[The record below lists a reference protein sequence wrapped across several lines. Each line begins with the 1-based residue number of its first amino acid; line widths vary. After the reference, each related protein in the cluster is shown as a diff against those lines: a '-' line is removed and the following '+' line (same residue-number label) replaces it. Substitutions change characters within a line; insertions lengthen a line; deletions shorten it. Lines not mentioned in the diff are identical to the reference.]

1 MNQYNDRWTKE
12 KFLEYRRLKRSG
24 YSHEMLKEHFGEDI
38 YESGMYNRNGSSL
51 PSILLYGNFI
61 NEIKISPEETDYDYI
76 PRLSSFIKG
85 KSDYIIT
92 FNSNNITYIIC
103 LMFFPINGIETYNVV
118 FTTEDQWSEY
128 NNRLREMRKKG
139 TVTSSDFEILSK
151 IIGRETNF
159 NDLFP
164 ILRKLSWI
172 LLDFCS
178 NHLKNINLSI
188 GETDNEKKINL
199 YRNIIKD
206 SFPNFGETKV
216 SQDGFNYYIY

>member
-118 FTTEDQWSEY
+118 FTTEDQWNEY
-128 NNRLREMRKKG
+128 NNRLREMRK
-139 TVTSSDFEILSK
+139 SK
-151 IIGRETNF
+151 QIS
-159 NDLFP
+159 L
-164 ILRKLSWI
+164 
-172 LLDFCS
+172 
-178 NHLKNINLSI
+178 
-188 GETDNEKKINL
+188 
-199 YRNIIKD
+199 
-206 SFPNFGETKV
+206 
-216 SQDGFNYYIY
+216 